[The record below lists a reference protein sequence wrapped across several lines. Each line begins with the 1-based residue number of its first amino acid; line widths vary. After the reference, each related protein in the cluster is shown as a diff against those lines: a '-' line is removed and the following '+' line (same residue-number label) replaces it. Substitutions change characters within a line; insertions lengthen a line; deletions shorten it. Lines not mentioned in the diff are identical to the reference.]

1 MLQPSH
7 LEKLYQKFTTN
18 LSKYLPDGMIF
29 VDSELLHEIGE
40 PLEEEDQSTS
50 EEFPHYFH
58 IIETDEKVTL
68 FNQQFAIWIVPQIVN
83 DMPSTLT
90 FIART
95 SNKHP
100 KLELM
105 FCTTGVYNTPKYV
118 LKVLRYFLSEVLDTE
133 EVISSIKKS

>member
-7 LEKLYQKFTTN
+7 LEKLYQKFRAN

-29 VDSELLHEIGE
+29 VDSELLHEIGDS
-40 PLEEEDQSTS
+40 LGDEEKLTP

-68 FNQQFAIWIVPQIVN
+68 FNQQFAIWIAPQIVS
-83 DMPSTLT
+83 DMPATLT
-90 FIART
+90 FIARI
-95 SNKHP
+95 NNQFP

-105 FCTTGVYNTPKYV
+105 FCTTGVYNTPKHV

-133 EVISSIKKS
+133 KVISSIKKS

>member
-7 LEKLYQKFTTN
+7 LEKLYKKFRTN

-40 PLEEEDQSTS
+40 PLEEDDKSTS

-90 FIART
+90 FIARI
-95 SNKHP
+95 SNQHP

-105 FCTTGVYNTPKYV
+105 FCTTGAYNTPKYV

-133 EVISSIKKS
+133 EVISWIEKS

>member
-7 LEKLYQKFTTN
+7 LEKLYQKFRTN

-29 VDSELLHEIGE
+29 VDFELLHEIGE
-40 PLEEEDQSTS
+40 PLEDDDKLTP

-68 FNQQFAIWIVPQIVN
+68 FNQQFAIWIVPQIVS
-83 DMPSTLT
+83 DMPATLT
-90 FIART
+90 FIARI
-95 SNKHP
+95 SNQHP

-105 FCTTGVYNTPKYV
+105 FCTTGVYNTPKHV